1 MPWMPGTTIVGLQ
14 SSAAKSVR
22 ARTRK
27 PTIASVQRI
36 ERTERPP
43 EGLGGGRYAH
53 AAVGKPQRGQ
63 KWPRNTVPQRGH
75 GHPGAAAI
83 AAGGAV
89 AGAGVPHRGQNDPS
103 NVAPHRTH
111 CICRWTRSPRYL
123 MVRSPLAR
131 RAVAR
136 GCTKDKRPLA
146 LRESLYRMGRL
157 RGPPRAAEAS
167 LEVGGVGMEY
177 EDRSRRNVDV
187 EFETIKAE
195 KVNFGRNNFLE
206 IARKRAKTSEGTNEF
221 ISVSRGYY
229 LPDKTERFKRSLTI
243 PDDPEVRAFVAEKI
257 RSL

>member
-103 NVAPHRTH
+103 NVANLYIGWVGCAALR
-111 CICRWTRSPRYL
+111 
-123 MVRSPLAR
+123 AR
-131 RAVAR
+131 RR
-136 GCTKDKRPLA
+136 LPSRSEESEWNTKTEAGATWTWSSR
-146 LRESLYRMGRL
+146 RL
-157 RGPPRAAEAS
+157 RPR
-167 LEVGGVGMEY
+167 
-177 EDRSRRNVDV
+177 RSTSGA
-187 EFETIKAE
+187 TI
-195 KVNFGRNNFLE
+195 
-206 IARKRAKTSEGTNEF
+206 S
-221 ISVSRGYY
+221 SSSRGG
-229 LPDKTERFKRSLTI
+229 
-243 PDDPEVRAFVAEKI
+243 
-257 RSL
+257 